1 MRGSAVAPT
10 TSYLHSESES
20 STPRSS
26 TRNSSS
32 TLIDVVIEAT
42 DVRKRLT
49 QRRTASTNLAQLR
62 LSDMKLHGRDD
73 DVALLHDKLINIQ
86 DASRQLILVAG
97 SSGVGKSYLVSRTL
111 QNPALKGVVFA
122 SGKFDQNSYNL
133 PFSAFSQS
141 LSSLSKQVMSSNTST
156 AQQIKQAIQLA
167 LSEEDAQM
175 IVSALPGCELF
186 FAKTEEEGH
195 RPLLQRRNSMDDSAN
210 KGKETVNRMHYA
222 IRRLLKGMCVPCISI

>member
-10 TSYLHSESES
+10 TSYLSESES

-26 TRNSSS
+26 TRTSSS

-73 DVALLHDKLINIQ
+73 DVAVLHDKLINIQ
-86 DASRQLILVAG
+86 DANRELILVAG

-111 QNPALKGVVFA
+111 QNPALKGVAFA

-133 PFSAFSQS
+133 PFSAFAQS
-141 LSSLSKQVMSSNTST
+141 LGSLSKQVMSSNTST

-167 LSEEDAQM
+167 LSAEDAQM
-175 IVSALPGCELF
+175 IISALPECELF
-186 FAKTEEEGH
+186 FAKTEEEEGH

-222 IRRLLKGMCVPCISI
+222 IRRLLKGMC

>member
-10 TSYLHSESES
+10 TLHSEPES
-20 STPRSS
+20 STSRSS
-26 TRNSSS
+26 TRHSSS
-32 TLIDVVIEAT
+32 SLIDVVIEAT

-62 LSDMKLHGRDD
+62 LSHMKLHGRDD

-86 DASRQLILVAG
+86 HANREMILVAG
-97 SSGVGKSYLVSRTL
+97 SSGVGKSYLVLRTL
-111 QNPALKGVVFA
+111 QNPALKGVTFA

-133 PFSAFSQS
+133 PFSAFAHC
-141 LSSLSKQVMSSNTST
+141 LSSLSKQAMSSNTSST
-156 AQQIKQAIQLA
+156 AQQIKQAIQSA
-167 LSEEDAQM
+167 LSGDDAQM

-186 FAKTEEEGH
+186 FAKTEHDQGH

-210 KGKETVNRMHYA
+210 KGKENVNRMHYA
-222 IRRLLKGMCVPCISI
+222 IRRLLKGMCILM

>member
-86 DASRQLILVAG
+86 DANRELILVAG
-97 SSGVGKSYLVSRTL
+97 SSGVGVRCK
-111 QNPALKGVVFA
+111 
-122 SGKFDQNSYNL
+122 
-133 PFSAFSQS
+133 
-141 LSSLSKQVMSSNTST
+141 
-156 AQQIKQAIQLA
+156 IQ
-167 LSEEDAQM
+167 
-175 IVSALPGCELF
+175 
-186 FAKTEEEGH
+186 
-195 RPLLQRRNSMDDSAN
+195 R
-210 KGKETVNRMHYA
+210 
-222 IRRLLKGMCVPCISI
+222 